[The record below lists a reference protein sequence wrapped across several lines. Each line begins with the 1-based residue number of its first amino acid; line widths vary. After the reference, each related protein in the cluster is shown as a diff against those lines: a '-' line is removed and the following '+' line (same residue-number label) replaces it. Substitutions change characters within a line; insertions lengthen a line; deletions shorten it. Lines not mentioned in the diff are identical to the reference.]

1 MFGLFKTTLPIADGQ
16 RRWVDDS
23 FIRLGSLLGAH
34 RMLNARVYLPTAEYF
49 PDRFDRSEAALNA
62 MFLRVAE
69 GMQVD
74 PETIDLELFSETDD
88 ITRSLVPFGS
98 SNTNG
103 AGGLY
108 YHDPAEKTRIAIN
121 SSKLADPLALVATLA
136 HELGHVILLRPELV
150 GREEKDMEPLNDL
163 LTVFLGF
170 GVFNANAAFQF
181 RQYTNNDSQGWSTQR
196 LGYLSEEL
204 FGYGLARF
212 AFERNE
218 AKPEWAKYLS
228 TNISSYFKRSLAWL
242 QANGAPLQFEG
253 M

>member
-1 MFGLFKTTLPIADGQ
+1 MFGLFKPTLPIADQQ

-23 FIRLGSLLGAH
+23 FIRLGSLLGAR
-34 RMLNARVYLPTAEYF
+34 RMLDARVYLPTIEYF
-49 PDRFDRSEAALNA
+49 PDPFDRSEAALNA

-74 PETIDLELFSETDD
+74 PETINLELFSETADV
-88 ITRSLVPFGS
+88 TRSLVPFGS

-136 HELGHVILLRPELV
+136 HELGHVILLRPGLV
-150 GREEKDMEPLNDL
+150 GREEEDMEPLNDV
-163 LTVFLGF
+163 LTIFLGF
-170 GVFNANAAFQF
+170 GVFNANSAFQF

-212 AFERNE
+212 AFERKE
-218 AKPEWAKYLS
+218 AKPEWAKHLS
-228 TNISSYFKRSLAWL
+228 SNISSYFKRSLAWL
-242 QANGAPLQFEG
+242 QANGSSLPLDG